1 MTVVNLKSIS
11 GINSITTGSGSDN
24 LLTIHTSDA
33 NNTERVR
40 VNSSGDVIVGSGV
53 TLSPDGDAFFTGVT
67 TATTFVGA
75 LTGNV
80 TGNISGGTVAGSTG
94 TFSGAISGTTGTF
107 TSDVTLSSTA
117 PKIVFTDSNNN
128 PDYELTANGGAFT
141 VTDTTNSAD
150 RLKIDSAGKVGLGIN
165 PSLSLHVYH
174 ATNNGILRVE
184 SGDSDARIDLK
195 DNGGEVKIHAIGDIL
210 TLNTS
215 SSDTERLR
223 IEADGDIGLLTATPN
238 LSGYSSPTTS
248 IGKSGNPYSVLELQ
262 GNQTSDG
269 AMGVIVG
276 YNSAGSSRI
285 ATINLARKDAN
296 NSGAITFDTASSGS
310 LGTRVTISNDGLLF
324 GSDTAAAN
332 ALDDYEEGTFTFGTT
347 TNSGSVTL
355 GSSYDTGGY
364 VKIGRLVHV
373 SAYLA
378 VSSVSSPSGTFYI
391 TGLPFTSANF
401 TEQAAYARFPVSL
414 YLNGDNLPDGH
425 GYYTGD
431 AFIEE
436 SQNRLQVLFR
446 GTNTNGKLTTNI
458 DGNVNPGSDFFLN
471 FTYIAA

>member
-1 MTVVNLKSIS
+1 MTVVNPKSIS
-11 GINSITTGSGSDN
+11 GINSITMASGSDD
-24 LLTIHTSDA
+24 LLTIHS
-33 NNTERVR
+33 NNTTERVR
-40 VNSSGDVIVGSGV
+40 VNNSGDVIVGSGV

-128 PDYELTANGGAFT
+128 PDFELTVNGGAFT

-150 RLKIDSAGKVGLGIN
+150 RLKIDSAGKVGFGIVPTN
-165 PSLSLHVYH
+165 KLHVYH
-174 ATNNGILRVE
+174 ATDNGILKVE

-195 DNGGEVKIHAIGDIL
+195 DNGGEVKIHAIGDVL

-223 IEADGDIGLLTATPN
+223 IEADGDIGLLTQTPN
-238 LSGYSSPTTS
+238 LSGYGAPTTS
-248 IGKSGNPYSVLELQ
+248 IGKSSNPYSVLELQ

-296 NSGAITFDTASSGS
+296 NSGSIIFETASSGS
-310 LGTRVTISNDGLLF
+310 LGVRATISNDGLLF

-332 ALDDYEEGTFTFGTT
+332 ALDDYEEGTWTPALSFGGGTT
-347 TNSGSVTL
+347 GITYSGQ
-355 GSSYDTGGY
+355 TGYY
-364 VKIGRLVHV
+364 VKIGRLVQV
-373 SAYLA
+373 GGTIALSSKGSSTGTA
-378 VSSVSSPSGTFYI
+378 VIS
-391 TGLPFTSANF
+391 GLPYNIGNNDAYTSAEGGGF
-401 TEQAAYARFPVSL
+401 YTYWAATGQNRP
-414 YLNGDNLPDGH
+414 
-425 GYYTGD
+425 GYY
-431 AFIEE
+431 
-436 SQNRLQVLFR
+436 LR
-446 GTNTNGKLTTNI
+446 GTHNTDDMDVSYNRADGYSTLDSATNSEFTNTTSI
-458 DGNVNPGSDFFLN
+458 RFI
-471 FTYIAA
+471 FTYQA

>member
-1 MTVVNLKSIS
+1 
-11 GINSITTGSGSDN
+11 
-24 LLTIHTSDA
+24 
-33 NNTERVR
+33 
-40 VNSSGDVIVGSGV
+40 
-53 TLSPDGDAFFTGVT
+53 
-67 TATTFVGA
+67 GA

-262 GNQTSDG
+262 GNQTSD
-269 AMGVIVG
+269 
-276 YNSAGSSRI
+276 
-285 ATINLARKDAN
+285 
-296 NSGAITFDTASSGS
+296 
-310 LGTRVTISNDGLLF
+310 
-324 GSDTAAAN
+324 
-332 ALDDYEEGTFTFGTT
+332 
-347 TNSGSVTL
+347 
-355 GSSYDTGGY
+355 
-364 VKIGRLVHV
+364 
-373 SAYLA
+373 
-378 VSSVSSPSGTFYI
+378 
-391 TGLPFTSANF
+391 
-401 TEQAAYARFPVSL
+401 
-414 YLNGDNLPDGH
+414 
-425 GYYTGD
+425 
-431 AFIEE
+431 
-436 SQNRLQVLFR
+436 
-446 GTNTNGKLTTNI
+446 
-458 DGNVNPGSDFFLN
+458 
-471 FTYIAA
+471 

>member
-1 MTVVNLKSIS
+1 MTVVNPKSIS

-210 TLNTS
+210 TLN
-215 SSDTERLR
+215 
-223 IEADGDIGLLTATPN
+223 
-238 LSGYSSPTTS
+238 
-248 IGKSGNPYSVLELQ
+248 
-262 GNQTSDG
+262 
-269 AMGVIVG
+269 
-276 YNSAGSSRI
+276 
-285 ATINLARKDAN
+285 
-296 NSGAITFDTASSGS
+296 
-310 LGTRVTISNDGLLF
+310 
-324 GSDTAAAN
+324 
-332 ALDDYEEGTFTFGTT
+332 
-347 TNSGSVTL
+347 
-355 GSSYDTGGY
+355 
-364 VKIGRLVHV
+364 
-373 SAYLA
+373 
-378 VSSVSSPSGTFYI
+378 
-391 TGLPFTSANF
+391 
-401 TEQAAYARFPVSL
+401 
-414 YLNGDNLPDGH
+414 
-425 GYYTGD
+425 
-431 AFIEE
+431 
-436 SQNRLQVLFR
+436 
-446 GTNTNGKLTTNI
+446 
-458 DGNVNPGSDFFLN
+458 
-471 FTYIAA
+471 